1 MAGGPETQ
9 LLSGALQRKLPGR
22 ALDRTLFGE
31 PLRAW
36 LALAA
41 LSLLF
46 FHITAATFTSLGVV
60 LPTMV
65 GELHWSWS
73 EAGLGYTLLAVACGL
88 ASLAPAVIIR
98 ALGARVTLIVGGVV
112 LGAGLYAFAVVR
124 TAEAYLI
131 GAVLAGVGFA
141 LAAVI
146 PGTFVLA
153 RAFRRPALPFGLYF
167 TVGGLGGAAGPLLA
181 RLGVEHAWRGY
192 WLQTAG
198 VGVVLAAIAAAA
210 VAPAWS
216 KDVDDAGDRRPELE
230 GFTLGEALA
239 TPQFWIIAFAY
250 TAYLLCGTTVNYA
263 SVEQLTDRGVP
274 AAAAAALLAVENLL
288 NAASRA
294 AGGLAGERIAPKR
307 LTLIGLG
314 GLALGASALAV
325 AHGPLSIGLYVLG
338 AGVGYGLAFLASTVL
353 LLTYFGRRRNLE
365 LFSLMC
371 LISTTAAAGPWFA
384 GFSKDRLGG
393 FAPALWAFAGV
404 ALIAF
409 TAVLLLKPP
418 LRRRGSPVPAIEAE
432 VEGRLAKDIA

>member
-1 MAGGPETQ
+1 MTRRP
-9 LLSGALQRKLPGR
+9 LPTSR
-22 ALDRTLFGE
+22 AIAGE

-36 LALAA
+36 LALGA

-65 GELHWSWS
+65 AELHWSWS

-112 LGAGLYAFAVVR
+112 LSGGLYTFAVAR

-131 GAVLAGVGFA
+131 GAALAGVGFA

-153 RAFRRPALPFGLYF
+153 RAFKRPALPFGLYF

-181 RLGVEHAWRGY
+181 RLGVERAWRGY
-192 WLQTAG
+192 WVQTAE
-198 VGVVLAAIAAAA
+198 VGLILALIAAAA
-210 VAPAWS
+210 IAPAWS
-216 KDVDDAGDRRPELE
+216 KDTEDAGDEHSNVE
-230 GFTLGEALA
+230 GFTLREALA

-263 SVEQLTDRGVP
+263 SVEQLTDHGVLP
-274 AAAAAALLAVENLL
+274 AAAAALLAVENLL

-294 AGGLAGERIAPKR
+294 AGGLAGERVAPKH
-307 LTLIGLG
+307 LTLIGLAC
-314 GLALGASALAV
+314 LALGAAALAV
-325 AHGPLSIGLYVLG
+325 GRGPAAIGLYVLG
-338 AGVGYGLAFLASTVL
+338 AGFGYGLAFLASTVL

-371 LISTTAAAGPWFA
+371 LISTAAAAGPWFA
-384 GFSKDRLGG
+384 GLCKDHFGG

-404 ALIAF
+404 ALVAF
-409 TAVLLLKPP
+409 AAVLSLKPP
-418 LRRRGSPVPAIEAE
+418 TRKGGALDFE